1 MTKRVYTW
9 IVAHAW
15 WVVGAVG
22 LATIALAVPLFSLE
36 TNVDFASYMN
46 SEDPAY
52 ILMKNAEDRYG
63 SQTLLM
69 VAVIAPDGI
78 FNATTLAKIEKLET
92 RLAEIDGV
100 EEVRGPLSQD
110 VITSSATALEVGP
123 AAPDGRAPTTPEAV
137 AAYRE
142 RILSME
148 SIRGLLIAEDGSA
161 AAILVRMERDAS
173 EFGVARA
180 VREVMDEVGTP
191 PERFSISGEAS
202 MMLSLTESIQ
212 GDLVV
217 LIPIIL
223 AVMCLVLFLTSRT
236 LRGVWIPLL
245 VVGLAVVWTFG
256 PMGLLGIK
264 VSIITFVLPVLL
276 LAIGIAYG
284 IHIMH
289 RYDEA
294 IALGK
299 PRREAVIESATAI
312 SGAVVMAGLTT
323 VGGFLSLLTCYMP
336 LFREFGIIAAVG
348 VALAL
353 VLALL
358 VVPALL
364 AVLPAPRL
372 RLKLRAEAGTN
383 GGLARGLGTAVSG
396 VARRPRSFLLA
407 MAVVVA
413 GLAVAVP
420 LLKTD
425 SSMAAFLGEE
435 HPAILGMTD
444 FDQHFAGSEQLM
456 IEMDTGRKDGLK
468 DPALL
473 QEMLDLEAYLRTL
486 GVRKTSSIT
495 DLVRELNLRFHADDS
510 AFHVIPAERKQVSQL
525 LALFS
530 FQGGDFGTVALPDF
544 SAGEIAGYYPR
555 ADGETKAK
563 LVRDIRA
570 YLGEHF
576 AGDVKAEM
584 VGPTQFFDSMSRQL
598 IRSLVSNIYSSAA
611 IVWLIVAVFM
621 GSLVAGLVC
630 LIPLAFTLLVVFA
643 VMALSGVTLNIA
655 SATIA
660 SITMGTGIDY
670 AIHFV
675 SRYRAEVRVDGDRVR
690 SAERTA
696 RSAGRA
702 ILFNAA
708 AVAAGFLVLCVSR
721 FMAFRSFG
729 GLLGLAMVASG
740 TAALTIIP
748 SVLVTLA
755 PRFVTTSPWS
765 RLRRSWET
773 RSKKTEGDLHDQHS
787 KHP

>member
-1 MTKRVYTW
+1 MRGVFT
-9 IVAHAW
+9 
-15 WVVGAVG
+15 WVVDHARWVIGAVG
-22 LATIALAVPLFSLE
+22 LITIALAVPLFSLE
-36 TNVDFASYMN
+36 TNVDFASYM
-46 SEDPAY
+46 SAKDPAY
-52 ILMKNAEDRYG
+52 VLIKNAEDRYG

-78 FNATTLAKIEKLET
+78 FNVETLTKIEQLET
-92 RLAEIDGV
+92 RFAETPGV
-100 EEVRGPLSQD
+100 EEVQGPLSQD
-110 VITSSATALEVGP
+110 VIASSAAALDVGP
-123 AAPDGRAPTTPEAV
+123 AAPDGRAPTTPEAI

-161 AAILVRMERDAS
+161 AAILIRMERDAS
-173 EFGVARA
+173 EFDVTRA
-180 VREVMDEVGTP
+180 IRETMNEVGTP
-191 PERFSISGEAS
+191 PERFSISGEPY

-245 VVGLAVVWTFG
+245 VVGLSVVWTFG

-264 VSIITFVLPVLL
+264 VSIITFILPVLL

-336 LFREFGIIAAVG
+336 LFREFGVIAAIG

-364 AVLPAPRL
+364 AILPPPTPRL
-372 RLKLRAEAGTN
+372 KIHAKAGTN
-383 GGLARGLGTAVSG
+383 GRLAEGLGAIAGG
-396 VARRPRSFLLA
+396 VARRPRSFLLVVG
-407 MAVVVA
+407 VVVV

-425 SSMAAFLGEE
+425 SSMAAFLGQE

-444 FDQHFAGSEQLM
+444 FDRHFSGSEQLM
-456 IEMDTGRKDGLK
+456 IEIDTGRKDGLK
-468 DPALL
+468 SPELL
-473 QEMLDLEAYLRTL
+473 EEMLDLEAYLRTL
-486 GVRKTSSIT
+486 GVQKTSSIT
-495 DLVRELNLRFHADDS
+495 DLVRELNLRFHADDPT
-510 AFHVIPAERKQVSQL
+510 FHAIPSERKQVSQL

-570 YLGEHF
+570 YLREHF
-576 AGDVKAEM
+576 TEGVKAEM
-584 VGPTQFFDSMSRQL
+584 VGPTQLFDSMSRQL
-598 IRSLVSNIYSSAA
+598 IRSMISNIYSSAI
-611 IVWLIVAVFM
+611 IVYLIVAAIM
-621 GSLVAGLVC
+621 GSLVAGLIC
-630 LIPLAFTLLVVFA
+630 LIPLAFTLLAIFA
-643 VMALSGVTLNIA
+643 VMALSGITLNIA

-675 SRYRAEVRVDGDRVR
+675 SRYRTEMAVDGDRVR
-690 SAERTA
+690 SAQRAART
-696 RSAGRA
+696 AGRA
-702 ILFNAA
+702 ILFNAG
-708 AVAAGFLVLCVSR
+708 AVGAGFLVLSVSR

-729 GLLGLAMVASG
+729 GLLGLAMAASG

-748 SVLVTLA
+748 AVLVTLR
-755 PRFVTTSPWS
+755 PRFVTTPPWS
-765 RLRRSWET
+765 RLRRSWESRT
-773 RSKKTEGDLHDQHS
+773 KKA
-787 KHP
+787 

>member
-1 MTKRVYTW
+1 MMRRVFTW
-9 IVAHAW
+9 IVDHAW
-15 WVVGAVG
+15 WVVGAIG
-22 LATIALAVPLFSLE
+22 LITLALAVPLFSLE

-46 SEDPAY
+46 SKDPAY
-52 ILMKNAEDRYG
+52 QLMKNAEDRYG

-69 VAVIAPDGI
+69 VAVIAPDGV
-78 FNATTLAKIEKLET
+78 FNATTLGKIEELEA
-92 RLAEIDGV
+92 RLAEVPGV
-100 EEVRGPLSQD
+100 EKIQGPLSQD
-110 VITSSATALEVGP
+110 VITSSAAALDVGP
-123 AAPDGRAPTTPEAV
+123 AAPDGRAPTTPEAI

-161 AAILVRMERDAS
+161 AAILVRVERHAS
-173 EFGVARA
+173 DYDVAKA
-180 VREVMDEVGTP
+180 IREVVKEVGTP
-191 PERFSISGEAS
+191 PERFSISGES
-202 MMLSLTESIQ
+202 YMMLSLTESIQ

-245 VVGLAVVWTFG
+245 VVGLSVVWTFG
-256 PMGLLGIK
+256 PMGLLGIR

-289 RYDEA
+289 RYGEE

-336 LFREFGIIAAVG
+336 LFRQFGIIAAIG

-364 AVLPAPRL
+364 AVLPAPKL
-372 RLKLRAEAGTN
+372 RLKARAEAGAN
-383 GGLARGLGTAVSG
+383 GLLARGLGAAVGG
-396 VARRPRSFLLA
+396 VARRPRPFLLA
-407 MAVVVA
+407 VIVVVA
-413 GLAVAVP
+413 GLAIAIP
-420 LLKTD
+420 LMKTD

-444 FDQHFAGSEQLM
+444 FDRHFSGSEQLM
-456 IEMDTGRKDGLK
+456 IEIDTGRKDGLK
-468 DPALL
+468 DPELL
-473 QEMLDLEAYLRTL
+473 QDMIDLEAYLGTL
-486 GVRKTSSIT
+486 GVTKTSSVT
-495 DLVRELNLRFHADDS
+495 GLVRELNLRFHADDPVFYAVPS
-510 AFHVIPAERKQVSQL
+510 ERKQVSQL

-563 LVRDIRA
+563 LVRDVRA

-598 IRSLVSNIYSSAA
+598 IRSLISNIYSSAL
-611 IVWLIVAVFM
+611 IVWLIVAAIM
-621 GSLVAGLVC
+621 GSLLAGLIS
-630 LIPLAFTLLVVFA
+630 LIPLAFTLLAVFA

-675 SRYRAEVRVDGDRVR
+675 SRYRSEMRVDGDRVR

-696 RSAGRA
+696 RTAGRA

-708 AVAAGFLVLCVSR
+708 AVGAGFLVLCVSK

-729 GLLGLAMVASG
+729 GLLGLAMAASG
-740 TAALTIIP
+740 TAALTILP
-748 SVLVTLA
+748 AVLATLR
-755 PRFVTTSPWS
+755 PRFVTTPPWS
-765 RLRRSWET
+765 RLRRAWESRT
-773 RSKKTEGDLHDQHS
+773 KKT
-787 KHP
+787 

>member
-1 MTKRVYTW
+1 VTRRIFTW
-9 IVAHAW
+9 IVDHSRW
-15 WVVGAVG
+15 VIGVVGAIT
-22 LATIALAVPLFSLE
+22 LALVIPVFSLE

-52 ILMKNAEDRYG
+52 VLMKNAEDRYG

-78 FNATTLAKIEKLET
+78 FNAMTLAKIEQLET
-92 RLAEIDGV
+92 QLAEIPGV
-100 EEVRGPLSQD
+100 EEVQGPLSQD
-110 VITSSATALEVGP
+110 VITSSETALDVGP
-123 AAPDGRAPTTPEAV
+123 AAPDGRAPTTPEAI

-142 RILSME
+142 RIMSME

-161 AAILVRMERDAS
+161 AAILVRMERNVS
-173 EFGVARA
+173 EFDVARA
-180 VREVMDEVGTP
+180 VREVMNEVGTP
-191 PERFSISGEAS
+191 PERLSISGEPY

-212 GDLVV
+212 GDIVV

-223 AVMCLVLFLTSRT
+223 VVMCLVLFLTSRT

-245 VVGLAVVWTFG
+245 VVGLAVVWVFG

-289 RYDEA
+289 RYDEEV
-294 IALGK
+294 ALGK
-299 PRREAVIESATAI
+299 PRREAVIESATEI

-336 LFREFGIIAAVG
+336 LFREFGIIAAIG

-358 VVPALL
+358 VVPAFL
-364 AVLPAPRL
+364 AVLPPPKL
-372 RLKLRAEAGTN
+372 RLKFRAEAGTN
-383 GGLARGLGTAVSG
+383 GRLARGLGTAVGG
-396 VARRPRSFLLA
+396 VARRPRSFVLA
-407 MAVVVA
+407 VLVVVV

-425 SSMAAFLGEE
+425 SSMAAFLGQE

-456 IEMDTGRKDGLK
+456 IEIDTGRKDGLK

-473 QEMLDLEAYLRTL
+473 QEMLDLEAHLRTL

-495 DLVRELNLRFHADDS
+495 DLVRELNLRFHADDPMFY
-510 AFHVIPAERKQVSQL
+510 AIPFERKQVSQL

-544 SAGEIAGYYPR
+544 SAGEVAGYYPR

-576 AGDVKAEM
+576 TGDVKAEM

-598 IRSLVSNIYSSAA
+598 IRSMISNIYSSAI
-611 IVWLIVAVFM
+611 IVYLIVAAIM
-621 GSLVAGLVC
+621 GSLVAGLLC
-630 LIPLAFTLLVVFA
+630 LIPLAFTLLAIFA
-643 VMALSGVTLNIA
+643 VMALSGTTLNIA

-675 SRYRAEVRVDGDRVR
+675 SRYRAEMRVDGDRVR

-708 AVAAGFLVLCVSR
+708 AVAAGFLVLCASK

-729 GLLGLAMVASG
+729 GLLGFAMVASG
-740 TAALTIIP
+740 TAALTIVP
-748 SVLVTLA
+748 AVLVTLR
-755 PRFVTTSPWS
+755 PRFVTTPPWS
-765 RLRRSWET
+765 RLRRFWESRT
-773 RSKKTEGDLHDQHS
+773 KKTQGDSHE
-787 KHP
+787 

>member
-1 MTKRVYTW
+1 MIRRIFAW
-9 IVAHAW
+9 IVDHAW
-15 WVVGAVG
+15 WIIGAVG
-22 LATIALAVPLFSLE
+22 LLTIALVIPLFSLQ
-36 TNVDFASYMN
+36 TNVDFASYMDPK
-46 SEDPAY
+46 DPAY

-78 FNATTLAKIEKLET
+78 FNAATLAKMEQLEA
-92 RLAEIDGV
+92 RFAEIPGV
-100 EEVRGPLSQD
+100 EEVQGPLSQD
-110 VITSSATALEVGP
+110 VITSSETALDVGP
-123 AAPDGRAPTTPEAV
+123 AAPDGRAPATPEGIAE
-137 AAYRE
+137 YRE
-142 RILSME
+142 RIMSME

-161 AAILVRMERDAS
+161 AAILIRMERDAS
-173 EFGVARA
+173 EFEVTRA
-180 VREVMDEVGTP
+180 VREVMNEVGTP
-191 PERFSISGEAS
+191 PERFSISGEPY

-212 GDLVV
+212 RDLVV

-223 AVMCLVLFLTSRT
+223 AVMCGVLFLTSRT
-236 LRGVWIPLL
+236 VRGVWIPLL
-245 VVGLAVVWTFG
+245 VVGLSVVWLFG
-256 PMGLLGIK
+256 PLGILGIK
-264 VSIITFVLPVLL
+264 VSIMTFILPVLL

-284 IHIMH
+284 IHVMH
-289 RYDEA
+289 RYDEE

-336 LFREFGIIAAVG
+336 LFKEFGGIAAIG

-364 AVLPAPRL
+364 AVLPAPKL
-372 RLKLRAEAGTN
+372 RLKTAADHGTN
-383 GGLARGLGTAVSG
+383 GRLARTLGTVVGG
-396 VARRPRSFLLA
+396 VARRPRWFLLVIA
-407 MAVVVA
+407 IVIA
-413 GLAVAVP
+413 GLAIAVP

-425 SSMAAFLGEE
+425 SSMAAFLGKE

-444 FDQHFAGSEQLM
+444 FDQHFSGSEQLM
-456 IEMDTGRKDGLK
+456 IEIDTGQRDGLK
-468 DPALL
+468 DPELL
-473 QEMLDLEAYLRTL
+473 GKMLDLEAYLRTL

-495 DLVRELNLRFHADDS
+495 DLVRELDLRFHADDP
-510 AFHVIPAERKQVSQL
+510 AFYAIPSERKQVSQL

-563 LVRDIRA
+563 LVRDIRT

-576 AGDVKAEM
+576 TGDAKAEM
-584 VGPTQFFDSMSRQL
+584 VGPTQLFDSMSRQL
-598 IRSLVSNIYSSAA
+598 IRSLISNIYSSA
-611 IVWLIVAVFM
+611 IVVYLIVAVIM

-630 LIPLAFTLLVVFA
+630 LIPLAFTLLAIFA
-643 VMALSGVTLNIA
+643 VMALGTTLNIA
-655 SATIA
+655 SAAIA

-675 SRYRAEVRVDGDRVR
+675 SRYRTEMAVDGDCVR

-708 AVAAGFLVLCVSR
+708 AVGAGFLVLCVSK
-721 FMAFRSFG
+721 FMAFRSLG
-729 GLLGLAMVASG
+729 GLLGLAMAASG
-740 TAALTIIP
+740 TAALTIVP
-748 SVLVTLA
+748 AVLVTLR
-755 PRFVTTSPWS
+755 PRFVTTPPWS
-765 RLRRSWET
+765 RLRRFWESRT
-773 RSKKTEGDLHDQHS
+773 KKT
-787 KHP
+787 

>member
-1 MTKRVYTW
+1 MRRIFTW
-9 IVAHAW
+9 IVDHAW
-15 WVVGAVG
+15 WVIGAVG
-22 LATIALAVPLFSLE
+22 LMTIALAIPLFSLE

-46 SEDPAY
+46 SKDPAY

-69 VAVIAPDGI
+69 VAVIAPDDI
-78 FNATTLAKIEKLET
+78 FNATTLAKIEQLET
-92 RLAEIDGV
+92 RLAEIPGV
-100 EEVRGPLSQD
+100 EEVQGPLGQD
-110 VITSSATALEVGP
+110 VITSSETALDVRP
-123 AAPDGRAPTTPEAV
+123 AAPGGRAPATPEGI

-142 RILSME
+142 RILGMQ

-161 AAILVRMERDAS
+161 AAILIRMERDAS
-173 EFGVARA
+173 EFEVTRA
-180 VREVMDEVGTP
+180 IREVMNEVGTP
-191 PERFSISGEAS
+191 PERFSISGEPY

-212 GDLVV
+212 RDLVV

-223 AVMCLVLFLTSRT
+223 AVMCGVLFLTSRT
-236 LRGVWIPLL
+236 VRGVWIPLL
-245 VVGLAVVWTFG
+245 VVGLSVVWLFG
-256 PMGLLGIK
+256 PLGILGIK
-264 VSIITFVLPVLL
+264 VSIMTFILPVLL

-289 RYDEA
+289 RYDEE

-336 LFREFGIIAAVG
+336 LFQEFGIIAAIG

-364 AVLPAPRL
+364 AVLPAPKLRL
-372 RLKLRAEAGTN
+372 RVRAEAGTN
-383 GGLARGLGTAVSG
+383 GRLARTLGTVVGG
-396 VARRPRSFLLA
+396 VARRPRWFFLVIA
-407 MAVVVA
+407 IVIA

-425 SSMAAFLGEE
+425 SSMAAFLGKE

-444 FDQHFAGSEQLM
+444 FDQHFSGSEQLM
-456 IEMDTGRKDGLK
+456 IEIDTGQRDGLK
-468 DPALL
+468 DPKVLR
-473 QEMLDLEAYLRTL
+473 EMLDLEAYLRTL

-495 DLVRELNLRFHADDS
+495 DLVRELDLRFHADDP
-510 AFHVIPAERKQVSQL
+510 AFYAIPSERKQVSQL

-544 SAGEIAGYYPR
+544 SSGEIAGYYPR

-576 AGDVKAEM
+576 TGDAKAEM
-584 VGPTQFFDSMSRQL
+584 VGPTQFFDSMGRQL
-598 IRSLVSNIYSSAA
+598 IRSLISNIYSSA
-611 IVWLIVAVFM
+611 IVVYLIVAVIM
-621 GSLVAGLVC
+621 GSLVAGLIC
-630 LIPLAFTLLVVFA
+630 LIPLAFTLLAIFA
-643 VMALSGVTLNIA
+643 VMAVSGTTLNIA
-655 SATIA
+655 SAAIA

-675 SRYRAEVRVDGDRVR
+675 SRYRTEMRADGDCRR

-708 AVAAGFLVLCVSR
+708 AVGAGFLVLCVSK
-721 FMAFRSFG
+721 FMAFRSLG
-729 GLLGLAMVASG
+729 GLLGLAMAASG
-740 TAALTIIP
+740 TAALTIAP
-748 SVLVTLA
+748 AVLVTLR
-755 PRFVTTSPWS
+755 PRFVTTPPWS
-765 RLRRSWET
+765 RLRRFWESRT
-773 RSKKTEGDLHDQHS
+773 KKT
-787 KHP
+787 

>member
-1 MTKRVYTW
+1 MRRLFTW
-9 IVAHAW
+9 IVDHAG

-22 LATIALAVPLFSLE
+22 LLTVALVIPLFSLK

-46 SEDPAY
+46 SKDPAY

-69 VAVIAPDGI
+69 VAVIAPDDI
-78 FNATTLAKIEKLET
+78 FNATTLAKIEQLET
-92 RLAEIDGV
+92 RLAEIPGV
-100 EEVRGPLSQD
+100 EEVQGPLGQD
-110 VITSSATALEVGP
+110 VITSSETALDVGP
-123 AAPDGRAPTTPEAV
+123 AAPDGRAPTTPEGI

-142 RILSME
+142 RILGMQ

-161 AAILVRMERDAS
+161 AAILIRMERHAS
-173 EFGVARA
+173 DYDVTKA
-180 VREVMDEVGTP
+180 VREVVNEVGTP
-191 PERFSISGEAS
+191 PERFSISGEPY

-212 GDLVV
+212 RDLVI

-223 AVMCLVLFLTSRT
+223 VVMCLVLFLTSRT
-236 LRGVWIPLL
+236 VRGVWIPLL
-245 VVGLAVVWTFG
+245 VVGLSVVWTFG
-256 PMGLLGIK
+256 PMGLLGIE
-264 VSIITFVLPVLL
+264 VSIITFILPVLL

-289 RYDEA
+289 RYDEE

-299 PRREAVIESATAI
+299 SRREAVIESATAI

-336 LFREFGIIAAVG
+336 LFREFGIIAAIG

-364 AVLPAPRL
+364 AILPAPKL
-372 RLKLRAEAGTN
+372 RLKARAEAGTN
-383 GGLARGLGTAVSG
+383 GRLARGLGTVVGG
-396 VARRPRSFLLA
+396 VARRPRSFLVA
-407 MAVVVA
+407 MLIVVA
-413 GLAVAVP
+413 GLAMAVP

-444 FDQHFAGSEQLM
+444 FDRHFSGSEQLM
-456 IEMDTGRKDGLK
+456 IEIDTGQRDGLK
-468 DPALL
+468 DPKVLR
-473 QEMLDLEAYLRTL
+473 EMLDLEAYLRTL

-495 DLVRELNLRFHADDS
+495 DVVRELNLRIHANDP
-510 AFHVIPAERKQVSQL
+510 AFYAIPTERKQVSQL

-530 FQGGDFGTVALPDF
+530 SQGGDFGTVALPNF

-555 ADGETKAK
+555 ADGATKAK

-570 YLGEHF
+570 YLREHF
-576 AGDVKAEM
+576 TGDAKAEM

-598 IRSLVSNIYSSAA
+598 IRSLISNIYSSAI
-611 IVWLIVAVFM
+611 IVWLIVTAIM
-621 GSLVAGLVC
+621 GSVVAGLIC

-643 VMALSGVTLNIA
+643 VMALSGSTLNIA

-660 SITMGTGIDY
+660 GITMGTGIDY

-675 SRYRAEVRVDGDRVR
+675 SRYRTEMAVDGDCVR

-708 AVAAGFLVLCVSR
+708 AVGAGFLVLCVSK

-729 GLLGLAMVASG
+729 GLLGLAMAASG
-740 TAALTIIP
+740 MAALTIVP
-748 SVLVTLA
+748 AVLVTLR
-755 PRFVTTSPWS
+755 PRFVTTPPWS
-765 RLRRSWET
+765 RLRRFWESRT
-773 RSKKTEGDLHDQHS
+773 KKT
-787 KHP
+787 